1 MTLPYPKTMQ
11 PSYEGS
17 VHGGLARSQ
26 SFVAQTDI
34 YPGRPVKLSTTDPK
48 KVVAW
53 GTVGYEDAL
62 YFGIPRRSAELYNN
76 YGETV
81 DYYRA
86 GQLITI
92 DFENIMDV
100 VSSVNVTT
108 GQKVYINKASGAYTN
123 VATDNGDPI
132 GSFTESAG
140 AQSLVKIHI
149 NKL

>member
-1 MTLPYPKTMQ
+1 MTLPYPINME

-53 GTVGYEDAL
+53 GTAGYENAP
-62 YFGIPRRSAELYNN
+62 YFGIPRRSAELYNS

-92 DFENIMDV
+92 DFENIMSV

-132 GSFTESAG
+132 GSFTDSAG
-140 AQSLVKIHI
+140 GQSLVKIHI